1 MAKVKS
7 GESTKVTF
15 GKRKKGKAKKSKNKH
30 DRK

>member
-1 MAKVKS
+1 MKKT
-7 GESTKVTF
+7 STNGRPISF

>member
-1 MAKVKS
+1 MAKATGS
-7 GESTKVTF
+7 AIKVNF